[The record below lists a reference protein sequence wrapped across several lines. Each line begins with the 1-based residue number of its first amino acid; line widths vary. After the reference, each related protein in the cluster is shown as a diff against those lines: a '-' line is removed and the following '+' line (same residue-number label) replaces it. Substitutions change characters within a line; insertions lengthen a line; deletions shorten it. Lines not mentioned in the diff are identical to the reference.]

1 MERVVLFLEFL
12 IYALM
17 SYQEMLVIGNQT
29 RIVTRVEVFVSL
41 ISIDV
46 VCKADRMILK
56 PGENT
61 HKHTRTRTQALD
73 ARTNI
78 NFFLMPY
85 YRTSSLLL
93 FWSEACFVMR
103 SSLIILKISFLL
115 LYTKERK
122 SYPSMHYTVKSV

>member
-1 MERVVLFLEFL
+1 MERVVLFLECL

-41 ISIDV
+41 ISIDM

-61 HKHTRTRTQALD
+61 HKHARTRTQALYT
-73 ARTNI
+73 RTNI
-78 NFFLMPY
+78 NFFLMPC

-93 FWSEACFVMR
+93 FWS
-103 SSLIILKISFLL
+103 
-115 LYTKERK
+115 
-122 SYPSMHYTVKSV
+122 